1 MPTPIDANRQPD
13 LGALRRACGTV
24 GAALRPGGI
33 VVVESTV
40 YPGATEEVC
49 GPLLATASGLRQGA
63 DFQLGYSPER
73 INPGDREHRLETIPK
88 VIAAEDAAALRRL
101 EAIYGPVVRAACTRR
116 PRSGWRRPPR

>member
-13 LGALRRACGTV
+13 LGALRRACGTRR
-24 GAALRPGGI
+24 ARPCARADI

-40 YPGATEEVC
+40 YPGRHRGGMRAAA
-49 GPLLATASGLRQGA
+49 GASSSGLRQGV

-88 VIAAEDAAALRRL
+88 VIA
-101 EAIYGPVVRAACTRR
+101 G
-116 PRSGWRRPPR
+116 